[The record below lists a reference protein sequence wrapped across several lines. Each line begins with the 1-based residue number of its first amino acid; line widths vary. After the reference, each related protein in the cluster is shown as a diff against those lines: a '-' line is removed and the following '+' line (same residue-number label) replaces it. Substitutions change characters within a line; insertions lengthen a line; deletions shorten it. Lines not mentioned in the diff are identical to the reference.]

1 MVKSKKTFG
10 SIIFLLALSIDASAY
25 ELSTVQMKELT
36 TFSGRAMG
44 FKVTAEDIKNVP
56 SRKNL
61 EELIATGINL
71 NKLLCAK
78 VTDIYPLKVQGTY
91 EVTCVAY
98 RNGSAKKSYVLD
110 TNRGTA
116 FEP

>member
-1 MVKSKKTFG
+1 MVKSKRTFG
-10 SIIFLLALSIDASAY
+10 SIIFLLALSINASAY
-25 ELSTVQMKELT
+25 ELSTVQTKELT
-36 TFSGRAMG
+36 AFSGRAMG
-44 FKVTAEDIKNVP
+44 IQVTAADIKNAP
-56 SRKNL
+56 SRKDL

-78 VTDIYPLKVQGTY
+78 VTEIHPLKVKGTY
-91 EVTCVAY
+91 EVSCVAY